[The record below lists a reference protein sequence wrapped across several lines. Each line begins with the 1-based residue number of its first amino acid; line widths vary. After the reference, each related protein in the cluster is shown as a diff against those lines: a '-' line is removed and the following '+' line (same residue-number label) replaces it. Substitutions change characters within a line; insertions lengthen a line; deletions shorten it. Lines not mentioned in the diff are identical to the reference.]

1 MSIDVDGL
9 DVTFGSLAALQSV
22 SCRIPAGRITAVV
35 GPNAAGKT
43 TLLRCIA
50 GVLEPQRG
58 DVRLDDVPVRS
69 MQPAARAR
77 RIAYLGQRSSVVGG
91 HTVAEVVGFG
101 GLGRRR
107 DEARI
112 LASLCDVGLEREA
125 SRRYQDLSAGQQ
137 QRVSIAR
144 TTYQVGGG
152 DGGWLVLDEPFAA
165 QDPREVVRIL
175 ERLSA
180 WRAAGHSAVVAI
192 HDLRIARA
200 ISDEV
205 VMVRGGRVFSTGP
218 TESELVASRMSELFE
233 VSFVD
238 TPSGPIAGFDPSAAP
253 GSE

>member
-1 MSIDVDGL
+1 MNIDVSEL
-9 DVTFGSLAALQSV
+9 DVSFGSLAALQGV
-22 SCRIPAGRITAVV
+22 ACRMPAGRITAVI

-58 DVRLDDVPVRS
+58 DVRLDGVPVHS

-91 HTVAEVVGFG
+91 HTVVEVVGFG
-101 GLGRRR
+101 GLAGRRN
-107 DEARI
+107 EERI
-112 LASLCDVGLEREA
+112 LESLRDVGLEREA

-137 QRVSIAR
+137 QRVSLAR
-144 TTYQVGGG
+144 TMYQVGGG
-152 DGGWLVLDEPFAA
+152 RGGWLVLDEPFAA

-175 ERLSA
+175 ERLAS

-205 VMVRGGRVFSTGP
+205 VMVRGGRVFSTGQ
-218 TESELVASRMSELFE
+218 TSSELVASRMSELFE
-233 VSFVD
+233 VPFVD
-238 TPSGPIAGFDPSAAP
+238 TPSGPIAEFEPSAGP
-253 GSE
+253 GTE

>member
-1 MSIDVDGL
+1 MNIDVSDL
-9 DVTFGSLAALQSV
+9 DVSFGSLAALQGIA
-22 SCRIPAGRITAVV
+22 CRIPAGRITAVI

-58 DVRLDDVPVRS
+58 EVRLDGVPVRS
-69 MQPAARAR
+69 MEPAARAR

-101 GLGRRR
+101 GLGRTRS
-107 DEARI
+107 EEGI
-112 LASLCDVGLEREA
+112 LESLRDVGLERDA
-125 SRRYQDLSAGQQ
+125 SRRYQELSAGQQ
-137 QRVSIAR
+137 QRVSLAR
-144 TTYQVGGG
+144 TVYQVGHGEK
-152 DGGWLVLDEPFAA
+152 GWLVLDEPFAA

-205 VMVRGGRVFSTGP
+205 ILVRGGRLFSAGQTGA
-218 TESELVASRMSELFE
+218 ELVASRMSELFE
-233 VSFVD
+233 VPFVD
-238 TPSGPIAGFDPSAAP
+238 TPFGPIAGFDPSVEL